1 MILPNQ
7 LNKCGCNLFLISFL
21 SPVWHVLV
29 DGWMDG
35 PHLPSIF
42 FIKDAFR
49 KRKVFSDVNH
59 LVPYWA
65 KIVKTFTFILSSPSI
80 FLTAFPVR
88 GLWGATTCPNC
99 HRAKD
104 RLHSGQTLSPSQG
117 FFQSVA
123 SLRRWYNL
131 LFYCRNGRFSKCV
144 TVQAVTETRDG
155 TNSLTLQRTNKLVS
169 RATVC

>member
-1 MILPNQ
+1 
-7 LNKCGCNLFLISFL
+7 
-21 SPVWHVLV
+21 
-29 DGWMDG
+29 MDG

-80 FLTAFPVR
+80 FLTAFPA
-88 GLWGATTCPNC
+88 LWW
-99 HRAKD
+99 
-104 RLHSGQTLSPSQG
+104 TLSPSQG

-169 RATVC
+169 RAAVCQWTICELPVRVRVCVCVCMWSCAVLQEKKRVSIIEYTQVSVFE